1 MRRVEDGYME
11 LSPED
16 SLLDTLTQ
24 LGRKKVCV
32 FMRSTGCTLN
42 Y

>member
-1 MRRVEDGYME
+1 MKKVEDGCME

-24 LGRKKVCV
+24 WGRKKVCTLV
-32 FMRSTGCTLN
+32 RSTGRTLN

>member
-1 MRRVEDGYME
+1 MG

-24 LGRKKVCV
+24 LGRKKVCILV
-32 FMRSTGCTLN
+32 RSTGRTLN
-42 Y
+42 H